1 MHGGDGR
8 VRKPGMWGHVCVCVC
23 VQRGRCIEGLFVG
36 GVYPRTAESL
46 KVPVC
51 VWELHVYE
59 KM

>member
-1 MHGGDGR
+1 MVGMGESGNQACGDMCVSACAYSVGDASR
-8 VRKPGMWGHVCVCVC
+8 VCSW
-23 VQRGRCIEGLFVG
+23 G
-36 GVYPRTAESL
+36 GVYPHTAESL

>member
-1 MHGGDGR
+1 MCASACAYI
-8 VRKPGMWGHVCVCVC
+8 VGHALK
-23 VQRGRCIEGLFVG
+23 IYSWG
-36 GVYPRTAESL
+36 GVCSHRAESL